1 MKKEH
6 YIYPAIFDYQDE
18 GITVTFPDIP
28 GCITEGN
35 SDEEAF
41 ANAKEVLELCLLG
54 DEADEILFPKPTNL
68 NSILHEPSQRVVL
81 IEAYLDIA
89 REKVKMR
96 YVKKTITLPA
106 WINLKA
112 EQCGI
117 NFSQTLQEAIKE
129 RLGLV
134 GK

>member
-1 MKKEH
+1 MKNEH

-35 SDEEAF
+35 TDEEALS
-41 ANAKEVLELCLLG
+41 NAKEVLELCLIG
-54 DEADEILFPKPTNL
+54 DEADENPFPKASSL
-68 NSILHEPSQRVVL
+68 NSIILEPSQRAVL

-89 REKVKMR
+89 RERVKMR
-96 YVKKTITLPA
+96 YIKKTITLPA

-129 RLGLV
+129 RLGLA